1 MEAMQEKKGRLFL
14 IGGSRPQA
22 AENGDAEL
30 VSAFLRHEPGAAAD
44 IWERCYPKV
53 RRTVFRMAG
62 PGHDSEDLIQEIFLR
77 LYRQLCRLRD
87 PAALQP
93 FVLAITVRVVK
104 GDLRGRWVKRWLY
117 LFHDG
122 EIPEHEARGA
132 DLEARKALA
141 RFYRILDG
149 LSPAHRAAFVLRQI
163 EGLELTEVSAALG
176 VSLATIKR
184 WLPRILRRVH
194 SQAKGDPLLAGYLGA
209 EAGAGAGAGAGADRT
224 RNQGE
229 EAE

>member
-1 MEAMQEKKGRLFL
+1 MQEMKGRLFL
-14 IGGSRPQA
+14 IGGNKQQA
-22 AENGDAEL
+22 AEKGDAEL

-77 LYRQLCRLRD
+77 LYRQLRGLRD

-93 FVLAITVRVVK
+93 FVLAIAVRVVK
-104 GDLRGRWVKRWLY
+104 GDLRGRWLKRWLY

-149 LSPAHRAAFVLRQI
+149 LSPAHRAAFVLRQV

-184 WLPRILRRVH
+184 WLPRILRRVY
-194 SQAKGDPLLAGYLGA
+194 SQAKGDPLLAGYLVTGMA
-209 EAGAGAGAGAGADRT
+209 VAAAAAADGT
-224 RNQGE
+224 RKQGE

>member
-1 MEAMQEKKGRLFL
+1 MHERKGRLFL
-14 IGGSRPQA
+14 ISGNKQQVV
-22 AENGDAEL
+22 EKEDAEL
-30 VSAFLRHEPGAAAD
+30 VSAFLRHDPGAAAE

-53 RRTVFRMAG
+53 RRMVFRMAG
-62 PGHDSEDLIQEIFLR
+62 PGPENEDLVQEIFLR
-77 LYRQLCRLRD
+77 LYRQLRGLRD
-87 PAALQP
+87 PAALQS
-93 FVLAITVRVVK
+93 FVLAIAVRVIK
-104 GDLRGRWVKRWLY
+104 GDLRGRWIKRWLH
-117 LFHDG
+117 LFQDG
-122 EIPEHEARGA
+122 EIPEHAGRSVDMEGREA
-132 DLEARKALA
+132 LV

-194 SQAKGDPLLAGYLGA
+194 SQAKGDPLLAGYLVTTPTTA
-209 EAGAGAGAGAGADRT
+209 TERT
-224 RNQGE
+224 QRQGE